1 MSPLPPA
8 QTPLYHHP
16 LPELEGWLTQL
27 GAVQAAPHSCL
38 WSLSHH
44 GWTAELELEIEELSV
59 RWHSGSSCVER
70 QFPYGLSREDVEA
83 AILRGPEAGP

>member
-16 LPELEGWLTQL
+16 LPELERWLTEL
-27 GAVQAAPHSCL
+27 GAVQGAAHSCL
-38 WSLSHH
+38 WRLSHN

-59 RWHSGSSCVER
+59 RWQSGESRVER

-83 AILRGPEAGP
+83 AILAGP